1 MSEDQDARR
10 RLFGLPGFT
19 PELARAARLTPLA
32 GLTNRVF
39 LVELADRSFCLRIPA
54 PGTEAIID
62 RRAEETNA
70 RLAAAAGVAPEV
82 VYFGED
88 GAMLT
93 AFVPGEALTPVRLR
107 QTPGALKRAAVAM
120 RTLHERAA
128 DFAGVYRVF
137 DTMQSYMALL
147 DERGAALPASNRRL
161 LSEATALRDALA
173 AHPVRLRPCHCDP
186 TGRNLIDT
194 GERVWL
200 IDWEYAAMND
210 PMWDLAYFSVESD
223 LEAPADLDLLT
234 AYLGRPPSE
243 AENARLTVI
252 KAVCDLLS
260 ALWAL
265 VQEAEGN
272 RVTDFPAYARRTFRR
287 AAARMAEPGFA
298 RQLDALRRG

>member
-1 MSEDQDARR
+1 VNEDQDARR
-10 RLFGLPGFT
+10 RLCRLPGFT

-39 LVELADRSFCLRIPA
+39 LVELSGRSFCLRIPA

-82 VYFGED
+82 IHFGED
-88 GAMLT
+88 GVMLT
-93 AFVPGEALTPVRLR
+93 AFVPGIALTPVRLR
-107 QTPGALKRAAVAM
+107 QSPGALQRAAVAM
-120 RTLHERAA
+120 RTLHESAA
-128 DFAGVYRVF
+128 DFAGIYRVF
-137 DTMQSYMALL
+137 DTMQSYIALL
-147 DERGAALPASNRRL
+147 DARGAALPASNRRL
-161 LSEATALRDALA
+161 LAEATALRDALA

-223 LEAPADLDLLT
+223 LEGPADVDLLT

-243 AENARLTVI
+243 TESARLSVT
-252 KAVCDLLS
+252 KAVCELLS

-272 RVTDFPAYARRTFRR
+272 RVAGFPAYARRTFQR
-287 AAARMAEPGFA
+287 AAARMAELDFA
-298 RQLDALRRG
+298 ERLETLRRG